1 MSLSSATD
9 LSTVGRRITQPIL
22 IIYSIL
28 MGIVA
33 YYGVTTADDLFF
45 STYYRDF
52 LIFDKSFPG
61 LGPELDYFNYAWHLA
76 NGRIADKFMPLLMLL
91 PRSVFGIVF
100 GVSVWFTFSAA
111 AKLTFGRG
119 ALRDVRSI
127 VVATALLFFLP
138 WNDYG
143 LQRCSFLNYVAGLAV
158 AANWLWLFVKRR
170 ETSSAQCVVLF
181 LFSIVVGFWHE
192 VFSISL
198 LIVAAT
204 SYVADSE
211 RFRNRRAL
219 CMFVGLCLGT
229 AVIFLSPG
237 FYTRIE
243 EETFQEPIYS
253 FYYMLTGGMVSF
265 AGSAIA
271 LILLLSGKVRRGLG
285 LDTKQLAV
293 CVVGLVVLLSFT
305 SFTAYSFGLPARRIW
320 WFSDFLTVVILARM
334 IGTLVK
340 KRSCVVTSAVLCCVA
355 MSAVLIA
362 SVAVQRRIYNEH
374 QAILSQYV
382 ESGGGRVYYDTFLLD
397 LDLLYSPLFFQ
408 SDLYT
413 RAYEHPYGELYFGCP
428 KPFFVLPS
436 EFRNLDLRSCRDC
449 GNGVAV
455 TPDGHAIYRMS
466 GPEKQIGKYL
476 FYRDSEGNMHDAP
489 VILQP
494 LNRDSVGRVYYISP
508 VFRPW
513 RNDPEIVLPERIE

>member
-9 LSTVGRRITQPIL
+9 LSTVGRRITQTIL

-45 STYYRDF
+45 STHYRDF
-52 LIFDKSFPG
+52 LISGKPFPG
-61 LGPELDYFNYAWHLA
+61 LSPELDYFNFSWHLV

-91 PRSVFGIVF
+91 PRSVFGVLY
-100 GVSVWFTFSAA
+100 GVSVWFILSVGT
-111 AKLTFGRG
+111 KLTFGRG

-143 LQRCSFLNYVAGLAV
+143 LQRCAFLNYVAGLAV
-158 AANWLWLFVKRR
+158 AVNWLWLFVNRR
-170 ETSSAQCVVLF
+170 EASTAQCVVLF

-204 SYVADSE
+204 SYVADLE
-211 RFRNRRAL
+211 RFRSRRAL

-243 EETFQEPIYS
+243 EETFLEPIYS

-265 AGSAIA
+265 SGCTIA

-285 LDTKQLAV
+285 LDVKRLTV
-293 CVVGLVVLLSFT
+293 CVVGLVVLLSLT
-305 SFTAYSFGLPARRIW
+305 AFTAYSFGLPARRIW
-320 WFSDFLTVVILARM
+320 WFSDFLTVVIVARM
-334 IGTLVK
+334 IDTLIK

-355 MSAVLIA
+355 MLPVLIA
-362 SVAVQRRIYNEH
+362 SVAVQRRIYDEH
-374 QAILSQYV
+374 QEILSQYV

-408 SDLYT
+408 SNLYAT
-413 RAYEHPYGELYFGCP
+413 YEHPYGELYFGCH
-428 KPFFVLPS
+428 KPLFVLPS

-449 GNGVAV
+449 GNGLAV
-455 TPDGHAIYRMS
+455 TPEGHAIYKMP
-466 GPEKQIGKYL
+466 GAETNIGKYL
-476 FYRDSEGNMHDAP
+476 FYEDGSGKMQDAP

-494 LNRDSVGRVYYISP
+494 FDQDSVGRFYYISP